1 MRREVMLLRT
11 LFASPKLEKAKM
23 KEYLIR
29 LMYVEMLGH
38 DASFGYIHA
47 VKATHESDLSM
58 AGLDATC
65 HRVILCVKIRF
76 SRLRTWSMKTKSDT
90 NPGVNNPL

>member
-1 MRREVMLLRT
+1 MRREVMVLRT
-11 LFASPKLEKAKM
+11 ILASPKLEKAKM

-47 VKATHESDLSM
+47 VKVTHE
-58 AGLDATC
+58 AGRAGP
-65 HRVILCVKIRF
+65 HRHPCTPASSV
-76 SRLRTWSMKTKSDT
+76 S
-90 NPGVNNPL
+90 